1 MLGECHVLRLE
12 DTEKSYWFSFYANPH
27 SDTIKQKER
36 GRVKE
41 GGRVR
46 GGSEHDRHILITSSR

>member
-27 SDTIKQKER
+27 SDTIKKKER

-41 GGRVR
+41 GGV
-46 GGSEHDRHILITSSR
+46 STIDTYL

>member
-1 MLGECHVLRLE
+1 MLGECHVLILE

-36 GRVKE
+36 GRV
-41 GGRVR
+41 R
-46 GGSEHDRHILITSSR
+46 GGSEHDRHILISSSR